1 MRTLSGGKLAF
12 ILLNGLNKSVSIS
25 VLLTLLQTAS
35 LAALAAL
42 NMRLDLATVSDW
54 ASSYT
59 IGQAIGLVTLAAVEI
74 TSPVRRLV
82 SFELNGFVVG
92 YLKVVKVL
100 KLAALLGL

>member
-1 MRTLSGGKLAF
+1 MLTLSVGKLAF
-12 ILLNGLNKSVSIS
+12 ILLNRLNKSISVS

-54 ASSYT
+54 ASSHT

-92 YLKVVKVL
+92 HLEVVKVL
-100 KLAALLGL
+100 KLVALLGL